1 HVCLELRRRGMEG
14 QLSEK
19 ELIRAAGDILHEWEK
34 RALAGK
40 PIPPVRRALA
50 APSRDRGP
58 TPAEMLMAKYKQRKD
73 AGLI

>member
-1 HVCLELRRRGMEG
+1 
-14 QLSEK
+14 
-19 ELIRAAGDILHEWEK
+19 
-34 RALAGK
+34 
-40 PIPPVRRALA
+40 PIPPVRRALS